1 MYTCPALAYSVTAP
15 GPGAPQCMNSPE
27 TIGREMSPAACST
40 ADTAPE
46 QSYGPLKLELWP
58 PPQLYA

>member
-1 MYTCPALAYSVTAP
+1 MKP
-15 GPGAPQCMNSPE
+15 PE
-27 TIGREMSPAACST
+27 TLGALSSPAACST

-58 PPQLYA
+58 PPQLYE